1 MNQHSRIHIGFRTLK
16 TAVAVIIAMII
27 VSGYGVSG
35 SKLIFAMLGAM
46 AAITPTFKDSLESCV
61 TQIFGVLFGAIM
73 SVILLSFSLP
83 PLVMAGIGIV
93 VVITLYNAFRIRFS
107 PSLPCMIVV
116 MMATASNIQPFAY
129 AFERIW
135 DSTIGLGVGLIINT
149 LVFPYDNSRLIKSLF
164 ENLLDEFLV
173 ELESMFVGGESK
185 VKRLTELCK
194 DMDYQIDVYS
204 KQVLV
209 YKYKKQKEL
218 LAMFVE
224 CQEIVWKMEAYMD
237 VLSTQNTL
245 GTLNKE
251 NQIRLLTLGVNL
263 MDYQT
268 IEEDYVVN
276 AHVKVLYDF
285 YKELKKKLKKPNH

>member
-16 TAVAVIIAMII
+16 TAVAVIVAMII
-27 VSGYGVSG
+27 VYGYGVST

-46 AAITPTFKDSLESCV
+46 AAITPTFKDSMESCL
-61 TQIFGVLFGAIM
+61 TQIVGVLFGACM
-73 SVILLSFSLP
+73 SVILLSFSLH
-83 PLVMAGIGIV
+83 PLVTAGIGIIL
-93 VVITLYNAFRIRFS
+93 VITLYNALRIRFS

-116 MMATASNIQPFAY
+116 MMCTTSNIQPFAY

-164 ENLLDEFLV
+164 ENLVDEFLV

-194 DMDYQIDVYS
+194 ELDYQIDVYS

-224 CQEIVWKMEAYMD
+224 CQEIAWKMEAYMD
-237 VLSTQNTL
+237 VLSNLKTQ
-245 GTLNKE
+245 GTLSEE
-251 NQIRLLTLGVNL
+251 NQNKLLELGVNL
-263 MDYQT
+263 MDY
-268 IEEDYVVN
+268 EMVNEDLVVN
-276 AHVKVLYDF
+276 AHVDTLCMLYTLLNNRM
-285 YKELKKKLKKPNH
+285 KA